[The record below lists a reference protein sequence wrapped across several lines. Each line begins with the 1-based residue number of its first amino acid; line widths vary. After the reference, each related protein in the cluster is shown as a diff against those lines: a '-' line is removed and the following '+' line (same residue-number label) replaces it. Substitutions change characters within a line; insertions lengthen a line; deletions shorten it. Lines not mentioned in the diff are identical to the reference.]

1 MTERR
6 VVVTGIGTINPLG
19 NNIEEYFSNLEKGV
33 SGAAPITHF
42 DAEKFKTKFA
52 CEVKNYDSNL
62 YFDRKEVRKYDLFT
76 QYALIAATQAV
87 EDSAL
92 DLETVD
98 KEQVGVI
105 WSSGIG
111 GIKSFFDECLGW
123 AAGDGTPRFSPFFIP
138 RMISDIAAG
147 FISMKYGFM
156 GPNYCTVSACASS
169 NHGMIA
175 AFDAIRYGKADVMV
189 AGGSE
194 AAVNEPSVGGFNSM
208 QALSTRNDDPQ
219 HASRPFD
226 KDRDGFV
233 IGEGAG
239 ALIFEEYEHAKAR
252 GAKIYCEIIGGGAS
266 ADAYHFTA
274 PHPEGKGAMKS
285 MRDAIKDAGIK
296 PEDIDYVNVHGTST
310 PAGDIPELKA
320 VAGVLGDHV
329 YNVNISSTKSMT
341 GHLLGAAGAAEA
353 LACIFAITHG
363 VVPPTINCEN
373 LDPEIDPNLNL
384 TLNKAQKRDVKCALS
399 NTFGFGGHNSSI
411 IFRKVVDD
419 MFGFIP
425 NNIELYKLALI
436 HKSASLVLEDGR
448 PINNERLEFLGDAVI
463 EAVTSDYLFIE
474 YPDRDEG
481 FLTQLRS
488 KIVSRQSLNELAV
501 KIGLD
506 RHVISNASTS
516 ITQKH
521 IYGDAFEAMIGAV
534 YLDQGYEFTNR
545 LLINRIYFQAL
556 NLDEL
561 TESETDF
568 KSRLIEWCQKNHLK
582 IVFRTGNDKE
592 YSSNHPVFY
601 STVLV
606 DGIEVGHGSGE
617 SKKEAEQHAAF
628 SVAEYMTD
636 EQCASLLDRVDR
648 LTQ

>member
-52 CEVKNYDSNL
+52 CEVKNYDSSL

-87 EDSAL
+87 EDSGL

-169 NHGMIA
+169 NHGMMDA
-175 AFDAIRYGKADVMV
+175 MNAIRYGKADVMV
-189 AGGSE
+189 TGGSE

-208 QALSTRNDDPQ
+208 QALSTRNDDPT

-252 GAKIYCEIIGGGAS
+252 GARIYCEVVGSGCS

-320 VAGVLGDHV
+320 VAGVLA
-329 YNVNISSTKSMT
+329 VN
-341 GHLLGAAGAAEA
+341 
-353 LACIFAITHG
+353 
-363 VVPPTINCEN
+363 
-373 LDPEIDPNLNL
+373 
-384 TLNKAQKRDVKCALS
+384 
-399 NTFGFGGHNSSI
+399 
-411 IFRKVVDD
+411 
-419 MFGFIP
+419 
-425 NNIELYKLALI
+425 
-436 HKSASLVLEDGR
+436 
-448 PINNERLEFLGDAVI
+448 
-463 EAVTSDYLFIE
+463 
-474 YPDRDEG
+474 
-481 FLTQLRS
+481 
-488 KIVSRQSLNELAV
+488 
-501 KIGLD
+501 IGLD
-506 RHVISNASTS
+506 RHVISNGSTS
-516 ITQKH
+516 VTQKH

-534 YLDQGYEFTNR
+534 YLDQGYEFVNR
-545 LLINRIYFQAL
+545 LLINRIYFRHL
-556 NLDEL
+556 SLDEL

-568 KSRLIEWCQKNHLK
+568 KSRLIEWCQKNRHK
-582 IVFRTGNDKE
+582 IAFRTGYDKE
-592 YSSNHPVFY
+592 YSANHPVFY

-606 DGIEVGHGSGE
+606 DGMEVGHGSGD

-628 SVAEYMTD
+628 SVAQYMSD
-636 EQCASLLDRVDR
+636 EQCATLLDRVDR

>member
-1 MTERR
+1 MFDFILRPLRR
-6 VVVTGIGTINPLG
+6 NFG
-19 NNIEEYFSNLEKGV
+19 
-33 SGAAPITHF
+33 
-42 DAEKFKTKFA
+42 
-52 CEVKNYDSNL
+52 
-62 YFDRKEVRKYDLFT
+62 R
-76 QYALIAATQAV
+76 
-87 EDSAL
+87 
-92 DLETVD
+92 D
-98 KEQVGVI
+98 K
-105 WSSGIG
+105 
-111 GIKSFFDECLGW
+111 
-123 AAGDGTPRFSPFFIP
+123 
-138 RMISDIAAG
+138 
-147 FISMKYGFM
+147 
-156 GPNYCTVSACASS
+156 
-169 NHGMIA
+169 
-175 AFDAIRYGKADVMV
+175 
-189 AGGSE
+189 
-194 AAVNEPSVGGFNSM
+194 
-208 QALSTRNDDPQ
+208 
-219 HASRPFD
+219 
-226 KDRDGFV
+226 
-233 IGEGAG
+233 
-239 ALIFEEYEHAKAR
+239 
-252 GAKIYCEIIGGGAS
+252 
-266 ADAYHFTA
+266 AY
-274 PHPEGKGAMKS
+274 
-285 MRDAIKDAGIK
+285 
-296 PEDIDYVNVHGTST
+296 Y
-310 PAGDIPELKA
+310 
-320 VAGVLGDHV
+320 
-329 YNVNISSTKSMT
+329 
-341 GHLLGAAGAAEA
+341 
-353 LACIFAITHG
+353 
-363 VVPPTINCEN
+363 
-373 LDPEIDPNLNL
+373 
-384 TLNKAQKRDVKCALS
+384 
-399 NTFGFGGHNSSI
+399 
-411 IFRKVVDD
+411 KVVDD

-606 DGIEVGHGSGE
+606 DGIEVGHGSV
-617 SKKEAEQHAAF
+617 SYTH
-628 SVAEYMTD
+628 
-636 EQCASLLDRVDR
+636 
-648 LTQ
+648 LTLPTKLEV